1 MKHALLYL
9 IVFHIFLFTA
19 CRNTDVQE
27 AGQQTQASSAAIAA
41 IDSNSVPL
49 PLVSGWLAPVQLT
62 GVETS
67 VSMEDYFSDVTK
79 IDSITTSQ
87 GIRAQL
93 GPDKKELIL
102 NIDGDLGFLSTLR
115 FWAGGNHYD
124 LLLKTPVTM
133 PVTLR
138 LRDLKYK
145 SVRIKGEMN
154 AWNPNEGVMVLK
166 NGIWELGFQLNPGDY
181 QYVFVVDG
189 KEITDPKNPQ
199 KASNG
204 SGGYNSL
211 LSLKKAGKS
220 GLPKLHSPRATGD
233 VLQIGIDN
241 PGAAFVFWEN
251 QLLETRKEG
260 NIITVTLPR
269 EAATATSS
277 SVRAF
282 GQNENGVSNEL
293 LIPLEA
299 GKVATEKTNKN

>member
-9 IVFHIFLFTA
+9 VVFHIFLFTA

-189 KEITDPKNPQ
+189 KEITDPKTRKKPRTAQ
-199 KASNG
+199 AG
-204 SGGYNSL
+204 TTPFF
-211 LSLKKAGKS
+211 LSKRPA
-220 GLPKLHSPRATGD
+220 
-233 VLQIGIDN
+233 N
-241 PGAAFVFWEN
+241 PGFQN
-251 QLLETRKEG
+251 Y
-260 NIITVTLPR
+260 
-269 EAATATSS
+269 TAP
-277 SVRAF
+277 VQPAMCF
-282 GQNENGVSNEL
+282 
-293 LIPLEA
+293 
-299 GKVATEKTNKN
+299 K